1 MPDLMEL
8 FKKTI
13 ITGVGLALTAK
24 DEVDEWAK
32 EVEKRLN
39 LTEEEGRNFFNDV
52 QKRYEDSQAKL
63 EARVEQTVKDI
74 LKKADIVTAD
84 ELKAVKKEV
93 WELKQIL
100 SDQKGSDDE

>member
-1 MPDLMEL
+1 MADFMEL

-39 LTEEEGRNFFNDV
+39 LTEEEGRKFFNDV

-84 ELKAVKKEV
+84 ELKAVKKEI
-93 WELKQIL
+93 WELKQTL
-100 SDQKGSDDE
+100 SDQTGSDDD